1 MNLKKT
7 RYGAI
12 SGIADSMIYP
22 DGSLKS
28 CLLDAENRIQT
39 SAGEIIPQYRIAEL
53 GERQKKHRS
62 SLDFFENGQ
71 IKSAALD
78 RELPLQTPLG
88 IFKAELVTFYDHG
101 AMNRLFPLNGL
112 VDGYWSEKNEG
123 DRAEVLD
130 FDLPVGKFKAKI
142 INLHFYP
149 SGALKS
155 LTLWPG
161 QRITLE
167 TPLGPMLL
175 RTGFSL
181 HETGA
186 LRSVEPALPL
196 VLATPIGPVKAFDA
210 EMLGM
215 NADQNSVCFSPAG
228 SLSSVK
234 TVHTGIRVF
243 AADHIETII
252 EPFETTSLIDIA
264 QMRTVPMKI
273 DFSGSTVVV
282 VAKQTYHLD
291 VTTHAF
297 STFDRAHV
305 AVESCPGCSAG

>member
-1 MNLKKT
+1 VQIKET
-7 RYGAI
+7 RYGTL
-12 SGIADSMIYP
+12 SGIANSMTYP

-28 CLLDAENRIQT
+28 CMLDAENRLQT
-39 SAGEIIPQYRIAEL
+39 PVGEIIPQYRTAEL

-78 RELPLQTPLG
+78 CELPLQTPLG
-88 IFKAELVTFYDHG
+88 IFKAELVTFYETG
-101 AMNRLFPLNGL
+101 ALNRLFPLNGL

-130 FDLPVGKFKAKI
+130 FDLPVGKFRAKI

-149 SGALKS
+149 NGALKS

-161 QRITLE
+161 QRITIT
-167 TPLGPMLL
+167 TPVGPMLI

-181 HETGA
+181 HETGS
-186 LRSVEPALPL
+186 LRSVEPAVAVALTTL
-196 VLATPIGPVKAFDA
+196 IGRVQAFDA

-215 NADQNSVCFSPAG
+215 NADQNSVRFNPAG

-234 TVHTGIRVF
+234 TVHTGIRVV
-243 AADHIETII
+243 AANHVETVI
-252 EPFETTSLIDIA
+252 EPLETTSLIDVA
-264 QMRTVPMKI
+264 QMRTVPMQI
-273 DFSGSTVVV
+273 DFTGSTVDI
-282 VAKQTYHLD
+282 VAKHKHHFD
-291 VTTHAF
+291 VATHTF
-297 STFDRAHV
+297 VTFDRAKV
-305 AVESCPGCSAG
+305 LGESCSGCSGA

>member
-1 MNLKKT
+1 VNLKET

-12 SGIADSMIYP
+12 SGIAHSTTYP

-28 CLLDAENRIQT
+28 CLLEAENRIQT
-39 SAGEIIPQYRIAEL
+39 PVGEIIPQYRTDEL

-78 RELPLQTPLG
+78 QELPLQTPLG
-88 IFKAELVTFYDHG
+88 IFQAELVTFYDQG
-101 AMNRLFPLNGL
+101 AVNRLFPLNGL

-123 DRAEVLD
+123 DRAAVLD
-130 FDLPVGKFKAKI
+130 FDLPVGKFQAKI

-161 QRITLE
+161 QRITIQ

-181 HETGA
+181 YENGS
-186 LRSVEPALPL
+186 LRSVEPAVPV

-215 NADQNSVCFSPAG
+215 NADQSSVQFSPAG
-228 SLSSVK
+228 SLISVK
-234 TVHTGIRVF
+234 TVHTGIRVL
-243 AADHIETII
+243 AADHVETII
-252 EPFETTSLIDIA
+252 EPLETTSLIDSA

-273 DFSGSTVVV
+273 DFSGSKVIV
-282 VAKQTYHLD
+282 VAQRTHHLD
-291 VTTHAF
+291 LSTHTIA
-297 STFDRAHV
+297 TFDRAHV
-305 AVESCPGCSAG
+305 VAESCSGCSGG

>member
-1 MNLKKT
+1 MNLKET
-7 RYGAI
+7 RYGTI
-12 SGIADSMIYP
+12 SGIAHSQTYP

-28 CLLDAENRIQT
+28 CLLEAENRIQT
-39 SAGEIIPQYRIAEL
+39 PVGEIIPQYRTAEL

-62 SLDFFENGQ
+62 SLDFFESGQ

-78 RELPLQTPLG
+78 QELPLQTPLG
-88 IFKAELVTFYDHG
+88 IFKAELVTFYEQG

-123 DRAEVLD
+123 DRAAVLD

-161 QRITLE
+161 QRITIQ
-167 TPLGPMLL
+167 TPLGPMRL

-181 HETGA
+181 YETGS
-186 LRSVEPALPL
+186 LRSAEPAAPV
-196 VLATPIGPVKAFDA
+196 VLATPIGQVKAFDA
-210 EMLGM
+210 EMVGM
-215 NADQNSVCFSPAG
+215 NADQSSVRFTPAG
-228 SLSSVK
+228 TLSSVK
-234 TVHTGIRVF
+234 TVHTGIRVV
-243 AADHIETII
+243 APDHAETII
-252 EPFETTSLIDIA
+252 EPLETTSLIDSA
-264 QMRTVPMKI
+264 QMRTVPMRI

-282 VAKQTYHLD
+282 VAQHTHHLD
-291 VTTHAF
+291 LSTHTFA
-297 STFDRAHV
+297 TFDRAQV
-305 AVESCPGCSAG
+305 LAESCSGCSGA